1 MVSVFDT
8 GISVNQSV
16 LIYSWNEGFK
26 QCLFSTAA
34 LCCIKSVCL
43 SSLNPIGKQQGT
55 YNILISL
62 QPVGSAVQCQSAAQC
77 NHANMSTKSCASE
90 HSWIYQT
97 IRSWLRSGQVRSVTG
112 SLPTVHFYC
121 IRVPLLLSHILWH
134 NVVFRSPLLL
144 LLTYL
149 DLGPPVP
156 FGALDGKCPPAY
168 SISCGCFGLMQCL
181 RCINH
186 RWKSSAML
194 YGLVWVLG
202 STWWWSW
209 AVSVGVGVER
219 DLQSTHTAQ
228 SQWHG
233 GDVWQSDGVLLLFTW
248 VYRLICLILEM
259 GKNYNS
265 SLIHLT
271 NLFFLLSLG

>member
-1 MVSVFDT
+1 MT
-8 GISVNQSV
+8 
-16 LIYSWNEGFK
+16 
-26 QCLFSTAA
+26 
-34 LCCIKSVCL
+34 
-43 SSLNPIGKQQGT
+43 
-55 YNILISL
+55 
-62 QPVGSAVQCQSAAQC
+62 
-77 NHANMSTKSCASE
+77 
-90 HSWIYQT
+90 
-97 IRSWLRSGQVRSVTG
+97 QVRSVTG

-194 YGLVWVLG
+194 YWGGLVCVLG

-219 DLQSTHTAQ
+219 DLQSAHTAQ

-265 SLIHLT
+265 SLIQLT